1 MLFIYLQKVADK
13 LSVVEHFTD
22 FLPVS
27 ICGITAFSHRRSQ
40 RMQFPTFVL
49 LPKKPALNTPL
60 LQGREVI
67 IAALAGELSHL
78 DTTHSVSN
86 ARASVDG
93 DKAHLDAL
101 GKRRMCRGTIPR
113 APTS

>member
-1 MLFIYLQKVADK
+1 
-13 LSVVEHFTD
+13 
-22 FLPVS
+22 
-27 ICGITAFSHRRSQ
+27 
-40 RMQFPTFVL
+40 MQFPTFVL

-67 IAALAGELSHL
+67 VAALAGALSHL
-78 DTTHSVSN
+78 DTTHSVNN

-101 GKRRMCRGTIPR
+101 VEAQDVSRNDPSRTYLMKNRYEVELVRQGESCSLNASR
-113 APTS
+113 PTAFGVPEI